1 MVDSPAAVRPLAAVA
16 REAKAG
22 TASPEELLTSF
33 VRSRLYLPRPPRPGV
48 PTMVVKGHKVVPVF
62 TSEAELA
69 RFAGRCDWFCTD
81 GLDLLGLVPP
91 GVVVGLDLASAH
103 RLQLDPGAV
112 RLDYVLRVG
121 AARPSAAGDTAPGCD
136 GDRGPART
144 IEEDRSP

>member
-1 MVDSPAAVRPLAAVA
+1 MVDSLAAVRPLAAVA

-22 TASPEELLTSF
+22 TASAEELLASF

-48 PTMVVKGHKVVPVF
+48 PTMAIRGDTVVPVF

-81 GLDLLGLVPP
+81 GLDLLGLLPP

-103 RLQLDPGAV
+103 RLRLDPAAV

-121 AARPSAAGDTAPGCD
+121 ATRPGAAGDTAPGCN
-136 GDRGPART
+136 GHQGPART
-144 IEEDRSP
+144 IKEDRSP